1 MKQIEHS
8 IDCYQSSGISFS
20 IQLVYGE
27 TKADSIKLNA
37 GKYYS
42 HSQKGVKIWLYVVFD
57 AHSFVSAYWINGH
70 LVWHAFTH
78 TNKLIRR
85 QTVTYDTESSQT

>member
-42 HSQKGVKIWLYVVFD
+42 HSQKGVKFD
-57 AHSFVSAYWINGH
+57 YMWFLMHIH
-70 LVWHAFTH
+70 LCQ
-78 TNKLIRR
+78 LI
-85 QTVTYDTESSQT
+85 ELMAI